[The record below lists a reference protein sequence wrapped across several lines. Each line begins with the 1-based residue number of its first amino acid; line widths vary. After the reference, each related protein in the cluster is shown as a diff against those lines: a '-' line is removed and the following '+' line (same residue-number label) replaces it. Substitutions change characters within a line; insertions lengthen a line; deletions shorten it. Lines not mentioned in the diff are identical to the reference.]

1 MWLHGAG
8 RVSFERDEQLR
19 IQCSPEFQTLRVWSQ
34 LPDTMVFPSG
44 EKATEAITLLWA
56 LLFSAT
62 SSSVAARG
70 QGESV
75 ERRYKRVRIQRSPEF
90 QTLRVLSLEPETI
103 VFPSGEKATEL
114 IARLCA
120 FVFSLESSSVAVQ
133 YAEGRQYTQES
144 GFRPKTHPNST
155 L

>member
-1 MWLHGAG
+1 M
-8 RVSFERDEQLR
+8 
-19 IQCSPEFQTLRVWSQ
+19 RVWSQ

-44 EKATEAITLLWA
+44 EKATEAMLLLWA

-90 QTLRVLSLEPETI
+90 QTLRVLSLDPETI
-103 VFPSGEKATEL
+103 VFPSGEKATEKIIL
-114 IARLCA
+114 LWALL
-120 FVFSLESSSVAVQ
+120 FSVTSSSVA
-133 YAEGRQYTQES
+133 AKGRASQLRKGRAIS
-144 GFRPKTHPNST
+144 DST
-155 L
+155 LA

>member
-1 MWLHGAG
+1 MWLQGAG
-8 RVSFERDEQLR
+8 RVSYERDERFRTQR
-19 IQCSPEFQTLRVWSQ
+19 SPEFQTLRVWSQ

-44 EKATEAITLLWA
+44 EKATEAMLLLWA

-90 QTLRVLSLEPETI
+90 HTLRVPFSHPATIRSSCNATLSTAEPASS
-103 VFPSGEKATEL
+103 VPS
-114 IARLCA
+114 
-120 FVFSLESSSVAVQ
+120 SSSVA
-133 YAEGRQYTQES
+133 ASYT
-144 GFRPKTHPNST
+144 
-155 L
+155 

>member
-1 MWLHGAG
+1 MWLQGAG
-8 RVSFERDEQLR
+8 RVSYERDER
-19 IQCSPEFQTLRVWSQ
+19 F
-34 LPDTMVFPSG
+34 
-44 EKATEAITLLWA
+44 
-56 LLFSAT
+56 
-62 SSSVAARG
+62 
-70 QGESV
+70 
-75 ERRYKRVRIQRSPEF
+75 RIQRSPEF

-120 FVFSLESSSVAVQ
+120 FVVSLESSSVAVQ

-144 GFRPKTHPNST
+144 GFRPKTHPNSK